1 MNFLSTDQNRQICML
16 ARRAYDA
23 WPMREEYELINAEMS
38 VTKCFEAW
46 RHVEQ
51 GKVTGRQS
59 LTDCTSEEHF
69 LPLLA
74 HFANRAGAGARA
86 LQLLLRHADERRIVV
101 YFKLCLALEERGLDE
116 GYAAHICRCKFKCD
130 LGDATEKNL
139 WSLFFDVK
147 KRRKAVKA
155 AAPKPARYV
164 RVKAG
169 SLSTEKNP
177 NIPF

>member
-1 MNFLSTDQNRQICML
+1 MNFLSTDQKRQICML
-16 ARRAYDA
+16 ARRAYEA
-23 WPMREEYELINAEMS
+23 MPNRETFELANDHLSA
-38 VTKCFEAW
+38 TKCFEAW

-59 LTDCTSEEHF
+59 LGDCTSEQHF

-74 HFANRAGAGARA
+74 HFANLAGDGARA

-139 WSLFFDVK
+139 WSLFFDVR
-147 KRRKAVKA
+147 KRRKVVRPAT
-155 AAPKPARYV
+155 PKPARYV
-164 RVKAG
+164 RLKAG
-169 SLSTEKNP
+169 ALSTEQNP